1 MGTRKNADWCKS
13 WAPLFFIPLFLSAC
27 AVGPDFTRPEPPKA
41 AGYDRGGN
49 PTSTL
54 AADGNSQRFEAGKK
68 VATEWWRTFGSRK
81 LDEVVDEAVAKNPS
95 LQAAQASLRQSQY
108 LLSAGYGV
116 YFPQVDAGASATRQL
131 FSPAEFGGTGPGTI
145 FNLYT
150 LQATVTYT
158 LDLFGAERR
167 QIEGLGARVDYQ
179 RYAAAAAY
187 LSLTGN
193 VVNTVIA
200 RAAYD
205 AQIKATEEV
214 VRTFKEQVR
223 LAEIQAQAGTAPYAN
238 VLALQSQEAAAETA
252 LPPLRQKLS
261 QTEHLLATLA
271 GGTPS
276 EWNPPAIALEDL
288 TLPADLPLSLPSELV
303 RQRPDILVAEADLH
317 AASAEVGVSTAAL
330 YPSFTLT
337 GAYGYNNMS
346 VGNLIQND
354 SNFWNLGSN
363 LTAPLFHGGSL
374 RYQRKAAVEGF
385 NQSLAGYRQT
395 VLGGLAQVADALR
408 SLEHD
413 AEAVDAQARSLEFAR
428 QSLRLVEANYKAGV
442 ANYLQILVADGQYSQ
457 ARIGYIQAKG
467 QRLQDTAALFV
478 AMGGG
483 WEGAEGKI
491 IGPKPAD

>member
-1 MGTRKNADWCKS
+1 MCSGKNADRRRS
-13 WAPLFFIPLFLSAC
+13 LVPLFTVALFLSAC
-27 AVGPDFTRPEPPKA
+27 AVGPNFTRPEPPKA
-41 AGYDRGGN
+41 AGYDRGAN
-49 PTSTL
+49 PASTL
-54 AADGNSQRFEAGKK
+54 PADGTPQRFEAGGK
-68 VATEWWRTFGSRK
+68 VAPEWWRTFGSRK

-116 YFPQVDAGASATRQL
+116 YFPQVDAGAGAERQL
-131 FSPAEFGGTGPGTI
+131 FSPAKFGSTGPGTI

-167 QIEGLGARVDYQ
+167 QVEGFQARVDYQ

-214 VRTFKEQVR
+214 VRTLKEQVR
-223 LAEIQAQAGTAPYAN
+223 LTELQVRAGTAPYAN

-271 GGTPS
+271 GGAPA

-288 TLPADLPLSLPSELV
+288 TLPADLPLSMPSELV
-303 RQRPDILVAEADLH
+303 RHRPDILVAEADLH

-330 YPSFTLT
+330 YPNFTLT

-346 VGNLIQND
+346 GGNLIQND
-354 SNFWNLGSN
+354 SNFWNLGAN

-385 NQSLAGYRQT
+385 NQSQAGYRQT

-408 SLEHD
+408 GLEHD
-413 AEAVDAQARSLEFAR
+413 AEAVDAQARSLDVAGK
-428 QSLRLVEANYKAGV
+428 SLRLVEANYKAGV